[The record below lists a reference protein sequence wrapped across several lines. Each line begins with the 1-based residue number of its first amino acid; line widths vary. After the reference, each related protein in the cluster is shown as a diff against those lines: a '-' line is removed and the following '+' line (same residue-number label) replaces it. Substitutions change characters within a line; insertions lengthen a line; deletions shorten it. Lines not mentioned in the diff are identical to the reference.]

1 MRFFYIV
8 QKCLHCGRHCSAMRA
23 LFFKQK
29 NVVGGVLFFM
39 FSVPKAVGFGLA
51 AGPTAI
57 EFGMEARPKSYPQGV
72 RSGLKSQTHHYRAW
86 LTVRPTYLGSSW
98 VIGLA
103 ERQIYWVVTPEIL
116 LISSKF
122 NSDLCVAEHQ
132 ICWVATPEILS
143 ISSEKVLI
151 TSKVFGAGSGLQPD
165 PTVLGLPFSKTHRFF
180 ASFLFSNF
188 IFFIQ

>member
-1 MRFFYIV
+1 
-8 QKCLHCGRHCSAMRA
+8 MRA

-98 VIGLA
+98 AIGLV

-116 LISSKF
+116 LISLGF
-122 NSDLCVAEHQ
+122 NSNLCVVKRQ
-132 ICWVATPEILS
+132 ICRVTTLEILS
-143 ISSEKVLI
+143 ISSGKVLI
-151 TSKVFGAGSGLQPD
+151 TSKTLGARSGLVAR
-165 PTVLGLPFSKTHRFF
+165 PTDFLP
-180 ASFLFSNF
+180 L
-188 IFFIQ
+188 